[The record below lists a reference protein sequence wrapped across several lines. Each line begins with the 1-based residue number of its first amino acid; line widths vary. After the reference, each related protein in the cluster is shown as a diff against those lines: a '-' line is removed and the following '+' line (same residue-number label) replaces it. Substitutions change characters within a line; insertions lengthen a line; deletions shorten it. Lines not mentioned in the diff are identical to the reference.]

1 MLSEQ
6 QLAALTVVFRAGA
19 ADATIALSRWLGK
32 AAQISIE
39 RVAQLPLQDASEVLG
54 SADEPVAA
62 CVMTIRGR
70 VTGQLILAFDDP
82 SGLCLADLLLGRP
95 SGTSASWSD
104 LERSA
109 AEETANIVGCAYLNA
124 LSRHFHDTA
133 AGEEVLPTPPKL
145 THEFAQSLVEFA
157 VMNQAAASDVVFL
170 TRTQFSI
177 DGSPVQWSLL
187 FVPDA
192 ECLPALEGVLRVAQ

>member
-1 MLSEQ
+1 MLSEP

-32 AAQISIE
+32 PAQISVE
-39 RVAQLPLQDASEVLG
+39 RVEQLPLHDATEVLG
-54 SADEPVAA
+54 EADAPLAA
-62 CVMTIRGR
+62 CVMVIHGR
-70 VTGQLILAFDDP
+70 VTGQLIMAFDDR
-82 SGLCLADLLLGRP
+82 SGLCLADLLLARP
-95 SGTSASWSD
+95 TGTSTSWTA

-124 LSRHFHDTA
+124 LSRHFQGA
-133 AGEEVLPTPPKL
+133 AEGDEVLPTPPKL
-145 THEFAQSLVEFA
+145 THDFAQSLIQFA
-157 VMNQAAASDVVFL
+157 VMNQAAASDMVFL

-177 DGSPVQWSLL
+177 DGSPVHWSLL

-192 ECLPALEGVLRVAQ
+192 ECLPTLESILAV